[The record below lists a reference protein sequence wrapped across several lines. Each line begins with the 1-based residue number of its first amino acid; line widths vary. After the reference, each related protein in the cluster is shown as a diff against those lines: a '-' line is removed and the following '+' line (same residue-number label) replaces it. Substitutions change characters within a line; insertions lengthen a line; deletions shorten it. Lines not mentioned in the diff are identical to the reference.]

1 MDEGQAGQAPEPQM
15 QAEPQAAPQQA
26 QEPQQQVQTPVQDD
40 GYMRVQKDQFKDF
53 QGGYHE
59 AVTMGKSWQ
68 QLQSTGGMDT
78 IDQANRML
86 DAYRTQSGN
95 PAATAKDM
103 ADDLMAIEAPAPLP
117 DDPSQQPLTQAGLEK
132 MLAAREEK
140 QAEQY
145 QQENVRQGRE
155 REAQTI
161 GQKLEELGIKK
172 EDPNYGMYQ
181 SMLDQQINAEIR
193 KGFLPIHNQD
203 QQDAML
209 NAPAS
214 QDVIARAADAT
225 KAFLSQLGLTR
236 AGQIANQ
243 QTTIPGA
250 TLGAQPSGGQGAVKL
265 SDLKARAS
273 AGDPAAAQ
281 KLQDWADNKIGE
293 DQVLK
298 D

>member
-1 MDEGQAGQAPEPQM
+1 MDEGQAGQAQEPQM
-15 QAEPQAAPQQA
+15 QAEPQAAPVQA

-78 IDQANRML
+78 IEQANRML

-95 PAATAKDM
+95 QNATAKDM

-117 DDPSQQPLTQAGLEK
+117 DDPDQQPLTMAGMKEF
-132 MLAAREEK
+132 LATQQKE

-145 QQENVRQGRE
+145 ANETLRQGRE
-155 REAQTI
+155 RESQTI

-214 QDVIARAADAT
+214 QEVIARAFEAT
-225 KAFLSQLGLTR
+225 KAFLSQLGLAR

-250 TLGAQPSGGQGAVKL
+250 TLGAQPPGGQGAVKL
-265 SDLKARAS
+265 SDLKARAA
-273 AGDPAAAQ
+273 AGDPAAGQ
-281 KLQDWADNKIGE
+281 MLQDWADNKIGK